1 MHEFDAGKG
10 CRSRPEGFEPQR
22 WPRHSLD
29 RSVVLFKNIIEI
41 FDLTDFDVRLMFCV
55 VAFDRRLVRA
65 ALVDRDLLGYAM
77 MTDRLA

>member
-29 RSVVLFKNIIEI
+29 RSVVLFKNIII
-41 FDLTDFDVRLMFCV
+41 WHV
-55 VAFDRRLVRA
+55 
-65 ALVDRDLLGYAM
+65 
-77 MTDRLA
+77 

>member
-1 MHEFDAGKG
+1 L
-10 CRSRPEGFEPQR
+10 CRPEGFEPQR
-22 WPRHSLD
+22 WPRHALN
-29 RSVVLFKNIIEI
+29 RSVVVFKNIIEI

-55 VAFDRRLVRA
+55 VAFDRRLVCA